1 MFGRSVKLS
10 TITWTLELTEKCLSD
25 TNNFK
30 VFSDQDRNRQ
40 SEIKSLKML
49 VDAFAVKVRCNFWE
63 KLQEKAVN
71 SNSTTISGQ
80 KMPKNSKKS
89 ETTTFFDHKKIE
101 MLKFSSVPIFYN
113 DSAF

>member
-1 MFGRSVKLS
+1 
-10 TITWTLELTEKCLSD
+10 
-25 TNNFK
+25 
-30 VFSDQDRNRQ
+30 
-40 SEIKSLKML
+40 ML

-89 ETTTFFDHKKIE
+89 ETTTFFDHKKTE
-101 MLKFSSVPIFYN
+101 MLKFSNVASFYDDSVL
-113 DSAF
+113 

>member
-1 MFGRSVKLS
+1 
-10 TITWTLELTEKCLSD
+10 
-25 TNNFK
+25 
-30 VFSDQDRNRQ
+30 
-40 SEIKSLKML
+40 ML

-101 MLKFSSVPIFYN
+101 MFKFSSVPFFYD
-113 DSAF
+113 DSAFLSSTLFVCTTCQVNLRRHLAKSFTDLSTVMDVRK